1 MASLNDVLKEVL
13 EKDFTEKDVN
23 KVVNPDEEASEGN
36 HARTESEAE
45 QDDPGDSYA
54 GPGDFA
60 QNSIGRS
67 AVESFIKNSIYEKY
81 NIDATS
87 MKSFARMTPTEM
99 LSDFGKTVGDLG
111 RIRGDYQAG
120 KMTVAEYKSAMNHT
134 RGEIV
139 GKMLEMGSSRKSIL
153 EDVFLRSVGVGPEE
167 RSIHS
172 FKDLVDAF
180 RDEKADPVDTEV
192 NPDTEVPDIEP
203 NDMDINP
210 DAEVTPDADTHDAD
224 EAEIIDSEPDT
235 ADVQESESDAAMDSE
250 DVELE
255 DTDISGEEGLPDD
268 YDPETDIDIEMEA
281 ESLPEEVME
290 FDSIPDAQ
298 DFESMINSDVQDMA
312 DYAAQ
317 YEGSKEDIGD
327 LEDYGDM
334 DVDIDADFGDVD
346 VVEEPVEPEANF
358 EADIDASEIA
368 EMVDGAEEAV
378 ELIAAIL

>member
-172 FKDLVDAF
+172 FKDLVD
-180 RDEKADPVDTEV
+180 
-192 NPDTEVPDIEP
+192 
-203 NDMDINP
+203 
-210 DAEVTPDADTHDAD
+210 
-224 EAEIIDSEPDT
+224 
-235 ADVQESESDAAMDSE
+235 
-250 DVELE
+250 
-255 DTDISGEEGLPDD
+255 
-268 YDPETDIDIEMEA
+268 
-281 ESLPEEVME
+281 
-290 FDSIPDAQ
+290 
-298 DFESMINSDVQDMA
+298 
-312 DYAAQ
+312 
-317 YEGSKEDIGD
+317 